1 MATTLTESRT
11 AGRIDGTEAAQR
23 QVKKRDSV
31 SVTGEETGSLK
42 LRFGFSLLSFLE
54 ADI

>member
-1 MATTLTESRT
+1 MATSLTESKIS
-11 AGRIDGTEAAQR
+11 GRIDGTEAAHG

-42 LRFGFSLLSFLE
+42 LRFGFSSRSFLE